1 MNFNLSYRREDGIP
15 LGKSLNETSVILQS
29 YVENKDYFQI
39 ILGTVWLI
47 IRKIILLCFSVE
59 SETRWTK
66 INELTSEKKFRF
78 ETDDLVRYDNNEIFY
93 IGRKTLTLKRFGIM
107 INLEYI
113 EQVKFSK
120 MNWKCFWYLI

>member
-1 MNFNLSYRREDGIP
+1 M
-15 LGKSLNETSVILQS
+15 
-29 YVENKDYFQI
+29 
-39 ILGTVWLI
+39 I

-120 MNWKCFWYLI
+120 MN

>member
-1 MNFNLSYRREDGIP
+1 
-15 LGKSLNETSVILQS
+15 
-29 YVENKDYFQI
+29 
-39 ILGTVWLI
+39 LI

-120 MNWKCFWYLI
+120 MN